1 MERGTRGVGRGRG
14 TSLWD
19 DAVDAAAAA
28 AAAVPSNVATTPQRL
43 WAGGQLRLKAWMIE
57 WERSFGLFLFYWLWI
72 LVAVELWMRVAW
84 PHWLASVTLRHS
96 SGSVMNKNSIA
107 AAMLILSKISFCFE
121 GDKSKASRRREAAAI
136 SGISSC
142 IRTSSREERKR
153 RGGKKGRG
161 RKRDDDYSSG
171 SSAR

>member
-1 MERGTRGVGRGRG
+1 
-14 TSLWD
+14 
-19 DAVDAAAAA
+19 
-28 AAAVPSNVATTPQRL
+28 
-43 WAGGQLRLKAWMIE
+43 
-57 WERSFGLFLFYWLWI
+57 
-72 LVAVELWMRVAW
+72 MRVAW

>member
-1 MERGTRGVGRGRG
+1 
-14 TSLWD
+14 
-19 DAVDAAAAA
+19 
-28 AAAVPSNVATTPQRL
+28 
-43 WAGGQLRLKAWMIE
+43 
-57 WERSFGLFLFYWLWI
+57 
-72 LVAVELWMRVAW
+72 MRVAW

-121 GDKSKASRRREAAAI
+121 GDKSKSKSKASRRREAAAI